1 MTILLPQHF
10 SPKIKEVFKLG
21 STFKQDI
28 SLSLLDE
35 KDNVIRFAPGAPS
48 IARVSILEKYNHPPM
63 DTFHV
68 QVSSNDSRDVYP
80 DNTSHNFKSVLP
92 QMLELNDSWKVALS
106 KLFIPRGILNLCPPF
121 DYITVLEAQT
131 IHGQD
136 VFERR
141 TVKLEH
147 NTFSSV
153 TSLLTS
159 LNSPVEKLSL
169 SFVLREDRVVLIA
182 KPRRK
187 SSMLSV
193 SMHPKLACT
202 LGYEKSELS
211 ERVKSSSEVTLNIVP
226 LQSLNGG
233 KKQTGYRFE
242 MYPDLWHTVPAFI
255 FLYSN
260 IVAKT
265 MVSNKSIPLLK
276 IIPPP
281 SGRESVLHQSGF
293 YEFENLE
300 FFDINYNSIQ
310 TI

>member
-1 MTILLPQHF
+1 MQL
-10 SPKIKEVFKLG
+10 
-21 STFKQDI
+21 
-28 SLSLLDE
+28 
-35 KDNVIRFAPGAPS
+35 
-48 IARVSILEKYNHPPM
+48 
-63 DTFHV
+63 
-68 QVSSNDSRDVYP
+68 SSNDSKDVYP
-80 DNTSHNFKSVLP
+80 DNTSHNFKSMLP
-92 QMLELNDSWKVALS
+92 KMIELNDSWKVALS
-106 KLFIPRGILNLCPPF
+106 KLFIPRSILNLCPPF
-121 DYITVLEAQT
+121 DYITVLEAQ
-131 IHGQD
+131 IIQGQD

-141 TVKLEH
+141 TVKLEQ
-147 NTFSSV
+147 NTYRSV
-153 TSLLTS
+153 SSLLSS
-159 LNSPVEKLSL
+159 LNSAVERFSF
-169 SFVLREDRVVLIA
+169 SFVLREDKVVLIT
-182 KPRRK
+182 KPKRK
-187 SSMLSV
+187 SLTISV

-211 ERVKSSSEVTLNIVP
+211 ERVKTSSEVTVNIIP

-233 KKQTGYRFE
+233 EKQTGYRFE

-281 SGRESVLHQSGF
+281 SGRESMLHQSGF

-310 TI
+310 TIECEFRSYDGDLIYFTEGDILLSLTFKSVKTSNGM

>member
-1 MTILLPQHF
+1 M
-10 SPKIKEVFKLG
+10 
-21 STFKQDI
+21 
-28 SLSLLDE
+28 
-35 KDNVIRFAPGAPS
+35 
-48 IARVSILEKYNHPPM
+48 
-63 DTFHV
+63 

-80 DNTSHNFKSVLP
+80 ANTSHNFKSVLP
-92 QMLELNDSWKVALS
+92 KMLELNDSWKVALS

-141 TVKLEH
+141 TVKLEQ
-147 NTFSSV
+147 NTFRSV

-159 LNSPVEKLSL
+159 LNSAVEKLSL
-169 SFVLREDRVVLIA
+169 SFVLREDRVVLIT

-202 LGYEKSELS
+202 LGYGKSELS
-211 ERVKSSSEVTLNIVP
+211 ERVKTSSEVTLNIVP
-226 LQSLNGG
+226 LQSSNGG
-233 KKQTGYRFE
+233 KKQSGYRFE

-281 SGRESVLHQSGF
+281 SGRESMLHQSGF

-300 FFDINYNSIQ
+300 FFDMNYN
-310 TI
+310 